1 MRSSSRRSF
10 LAASLSS
17 AAAFSTIRF
26 ARAQDRET
34 VTVGTVE
41 SVSDTPFY
49 IAQERGYY
57 TDAKLDVVFQP
68 FDSGATMI
76 ASLGNGQLDAGGGA
90 PSAGLYNGIARGFP
104 IKIVADRG
112 IAAPGYG
119 FVPLVVRKELV
130 ASGKYKTLADLKGLR
145 VAEPAKGS
153 TMAPALVHALAK
165 GGLGYDD
172 VQHVIVPFP
181 DQVIAFKNGSIDA
194 AVMLEPFATEAIRQG
209 VVTRVAGDDTFYPNQ
224 QITVLLYG
232 PSLTGKRMDVANRF
246 MVAYL
251 RALRDYHGALHDGHL
266 RGPGSD
272 AIVAIMEKHFHVSD
286 PSVFREM
293 TPNSCD
299 PSGRPNVVSLR
310 DDAQTFRKLGFSNTA
325 VDMATVVDLRFV
337 DAAAKTL
344 GPARG
349 H

>member
-181 DQVIAFKNGSIDA
+181 DQAIAFKNGSIDA

-232 PSLTGKRMDVANRF
+232 PSLTGKRVDVANRF